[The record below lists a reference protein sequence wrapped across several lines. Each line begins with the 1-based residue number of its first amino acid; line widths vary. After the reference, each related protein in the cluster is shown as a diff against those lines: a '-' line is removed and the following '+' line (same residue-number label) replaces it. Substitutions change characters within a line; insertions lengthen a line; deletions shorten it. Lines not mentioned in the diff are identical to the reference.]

1 MESYIANGNSQQMS
15 KSNPASVITIT
26 MLRTNFKEYKN
37 LRGNTLDQEMEN
49 LKASIPIS
57 FILCTSSCKIYQFV
71 LRTITLIYI
80 I

>member
-1 MESYIANGNSQQMS
+1 MS
-15 KSNPASVITIT
+15 KSNPASVITIIT
-26 MLRTNFKEYKN
+26 MLRTNFKKYKN

-57 FILCTSSCKIYQFV
+57 FILCTSSCYIYQIF
-71 LRTITLIYI
+71 LRTITLTYI